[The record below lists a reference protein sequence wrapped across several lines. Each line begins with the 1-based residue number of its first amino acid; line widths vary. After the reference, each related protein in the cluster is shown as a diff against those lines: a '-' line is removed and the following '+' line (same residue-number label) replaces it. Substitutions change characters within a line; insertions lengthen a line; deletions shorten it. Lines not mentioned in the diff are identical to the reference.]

1 MAYVDLRH
9 FIDDLGDDLL
19 TVREELNPRFEIAA
33 VLRELGSSDPA
44 VMFDSPRGYPG
55 VRVCGN
61 LIGRR
66 ERIARALDTDAE
78 HLAAAYLAR
87 KSQSIAPQT
96 FRGAAPVK
104 EVVHDG
110 PAELLSLL
118 PVLTHYEKDAAPFI
132 TSGVVFARDPETGR
146 RAMGIHRMMVHG
158 GNRLGVFLA
167 NPPLSLFHARA
178 EAEGKA
184 LEVAVV
190 LGLEPATLVASVVKT
205 GAQGPDKV
213 EIAGALRNA
222 PLELV
227 RAETVDVEVPAHAE
241 VVIEGRV
248 LPDVRQT
255 EGPFGEN
262 TGYYFSNVSPVIEV
276 SAITHR
282 HDFIYPG
289 LCPWTADVD
298 TLLSLAG
305 GTELLWQLQH
315 HVNGV
320 IDLEMI
326 GGTIGF
332 NAVIATRD
340 CSPGQVRRVINLAL
354 ALDTRL
360 KMVTVVDDD
369 IDIRSPREVSW
380 AIATRY
386 QPDGDTVVVEDTEAY
401 VIDPSAAERG
411 RGSKIGFDA
420 TKGTG
425 REFEKVRV
433 PEAAVKKARS
443 LLSEVLS

>member
-1 MAYVDLRH
+1 MAYTDLRH
-9 FIDDLGDDLL
+9 YLDDLGDDLL
-19 TVREELNPRFEIAA
+19 TVRDELNPRFEMAA
-33 VLRELGSSDPA
+33 VLRELGSRDPA
-44 VMFDSPRGYPG
+44 VLFNGVRGYPD

-66 ERIARALDTDAE
+66 DRIAKALDTDADN
-78 HLAAAYLAR
+78 LNQTYLQR
-87 KSQSIAPQT
+87 KEQSIAPIQYQ
-96 FRGAAPVK
+96 GAAPVK
-104 EVVHDG
+104 EVVHEKPRD
-110 PAELLSLL
+110 LLSVL

-132 TSGVVFARDPETGR
+132 TSGVVFATDPETGR

-158 GNRLGVFLA
+158 GNRLGIFLA
-167 NPPLSLFHARA
+167 NPPLSLFHAKA
-178 EAEGKA
+178 EAREKP
-184 LEVAVV
+184 LEVAIV

-205 GAQGPDKV
+205 GPQGPDKV
-213 EIAGALRNA
+213 HIAGALRNA
-222 PLELV
+222 PVELV
-227 RAETVDVEVPAHAE
+227 RGESVAVEFPAHAE
-241 VVIEGRV
+241 AVIEGRV
-248 LPDVRQT
+248 LPVVRET

-262 TGYYFSNVSPVIEV
+262 AGYYFSNVSPVVEV

-282 HDFIYPG
+282 KNFIYPG

-332 NAVIATRD
+332 NAVIATNG
-340 CSPGQVRRVINLAL
+340 CSPGQVRRIIQLAL
-354 ALDTRL
+354 ALDSRL

-369 IDIRSPREVSW
+369 VDIRDPREVSW
-380 AIATRY
+380 AVATRY
-386 QPDGDTVVVEDTEAY
+386 QPDRDTVVIENTEAY
-401 VIDPSAAERG
+401 VIDPSAVASG

-420 TKGTG
+420 TRGKGP
-425 REFEKVRV
+425 EFEKVNV
-433 PEAAVKKARS
+433 PSAAVEKARS
-443 LLSEVLS
+443 LLSEILS